1 MHVFSFVLLHRF
13 QKPSESASGL
23 ESLFAWWLETI
34 SILPVQLPLNV
45 AFCILEMISCV
56 WRAKSS
62 TDVFTMKWG
71 RSDKHR
77 ERGFDWSADDC
88 ENKKSDTIKTQ
99 TLECCVRCAFMHL
112 LTIMA
117 WLTVITNVIKTSLL
131 ICSSFLCFISQPMP
145 PTLGGGHS
153 VFFESH
159 CFTEVHTFCIQAEI
173 QIYSVSEPKHP

>member
-1 MHVFSFVLLHRF
+1 MHVFSFILLHRF

-62 TDVFTMKWG
+62 TDAFTMKWE
-71 RSDKHR
+71 RSDKHK
-77 ERGFDWSADDC
+77 ERGFDWSVDDC
-88 ENKKSDTIKTQ
+88 ENKKSDTIKIQ

-117 WLTVITNVIKTSLL
+117 WLTVTNVIRTSLL
-131 ICSSFLCFISQPMP
+131 VCSPFLCFVSQPVLP
-145 PTLGGGHS
+145 LSTSHTHFSSLSFTLNQRYS
-153 VFFESH
+153 RVFS
-159 CFTEVHTFCIQAEI
+159 
-173 QIYSVSEPKHP
+173 

>member
-62 TDVFTMKWG
+62 TDAFTMKWE

-99 TLECCVRCAFMHL
+99 TLECCVRCAVMHL

-159 CFTEVHTFCIQAEI
+159 CFTDKSAYIL
-173 QIYSVSEPKHP
+173 YSSRSTHIFSEWT